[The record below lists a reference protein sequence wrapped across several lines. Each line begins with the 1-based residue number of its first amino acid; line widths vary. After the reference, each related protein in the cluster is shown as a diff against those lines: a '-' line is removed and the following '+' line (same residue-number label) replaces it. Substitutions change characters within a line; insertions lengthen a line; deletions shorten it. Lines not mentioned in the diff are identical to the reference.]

1 MGELKSFPLTKYEQ
15 VFIVFLETI
24 EHFFFDLFPR
34 LIILE
39 DVVKS
44 PLAQSVICHYG
55 SNEETVVAL
64 PPDGVCDY
72 TFCEQFYTR
81 SHKGFLEGMTAD
93 QATFME
99 SAGRHTRTEYGIS
112 FPVVALGAVHL
123 DLSKEA
129 AASSVSRYWGM
140 RFYHYGF
147 VTMELGRSYKEL
159 THVLEVLKMVKKLVT
174 PLTWRQDRPSYTA
187 IGWNEKD
194 TSMVK
199 DAVRTMKT
207 TLMPD
212 FIIVHG
218 HRVYAGSNP
227 SPERVSAPTNMF
239 VDKDTSAI
247 VQTLGQA
254 IQSLKALSRTRIT
267 AALALSVSMSAFGY
281 NLKNADLPDGTGAMF
296 QEAND
301 SSVPPFT
308 EYRHGLVGGAG
319 RQAAPGGEIIT
330 PHRFRSFISKKGN
343 HRFFR
348 RSCQEFGTDV
358 VSEEMPDDNEVLSL
372 GGQDPCHAHFG
383 DNNSSNYQLR
393 FPTEKAWQNSADKAP
408 HSPLNSQEFRV
419 DPRKHCIWLRPGRR
433 DGSWIRVAAQPSS
446 RRNDC
451 SIPPLPPVVMGWSLD
466 RRRQQVVLVCG
477 YPGDYFYSRE
487 RYNYSYNFRY
497 RYQDGRILLWDT
509 EGSLREKMCRLKRNY
524 TKVPYSLAAYDLD
537 WDDEEDTCAF
547 ANWFGA
553 YSRVKMVRVLS
564 DFFHDG
570 FSRAHDEADCLVIG
584 DEF

>member
-1 MGELKSFPLTKYEQ
+1 MVVFMVTVCASYLAWAFLLERSGQMPTFPVDMPDNASNESATGWPITDGVRTTPK
-15 VFIVFLETI
+15 T
-24 EHFFFDLFPR
+24 PR
-34 LIILE
+34 I
-39 DVVKS
+39 KS

-308 EYRHGLVGGAG
+308 EYRH
-319 RQAAPGGEIIT
+319 
-330 PHRFRSFISKKGN
+330 
-343 HRFFR
+343 
-348 RSCQEFGTDV
+348 
-358 VSEEMPDDNEVLSL
+358 
-372 GGQDPCHAHFG
+372 
-383 DNNSSNYQLR
+383 
-393 FPTEKAWQNSADKAP
+393 
-408 HSPLNSQEFRV
+408 
-419 DPRKHCIWLRPGRR
+419 
-433 DGSWIRVAAQPSS
+433 
-446 RRNDC
+446 
-451 SIPPLPPVVMGWSLD
+451 
-466 RRRQQVVLVCG
+466 VCG